1 MNFLDKLKEAGI
13 DTNLIEQ
20 VYLNDIPTDDQ
31 INDNLDNLKEI
42 CIYLLEEFENLAKA
56 NTGSVLGDDK
66 FLNVIQNFAN
76 KIIRQTN
83 SVFYLLHSEE
93 FIPDTLNEIDCQ
105 SISILIRS
113 LIETV
118 LMFCYIYVI
127 PETMEHKKF
136 KYLVWE
142 FTELQENIRRDK
154 EISTKEDI
162 FTKFYNE
169 RYEYLKN
176 ELLND
181 THFKTLKKEYK
192 DKILKCN
199 QARYDCSWSDIAKK
213 LGIDIKYF
221 NIEYST
227 LCSHSHSGN
236 FSIITDVIPV
246 NVKIDLLLEHLRYFI
261 KLLALFIFG
270 YSQVTEITKLQLKNN
285 LKLVQTIN
293 RLTSKL

>member
-1 MNFLDKLKEAGI
+1 MNFIEKLKEVGI
-13 DTNLIEQ
+13 DTNLIEE
-20 VYLNDIPTDDQ
+20 VYENDIPTDEK
-31 INDNLDNLKEI
+31 INDNLDTIKEI

-56 NTGSVLGDDK
+56 NTGYVLGDDK

-83 SVFYLLHSEE
+83 SVFYLLHSGE

-192 DKILKCN
+192 DKILKRN

-213 LGIDIKYF
+213 LGIDIKYW
-221 NIEYST
+221 
-227 LCSHSHSGN
+227 
-236 FSIITDVIPV
+236 
-246 NVKIDLLLEHLRYFI
+246 
-261 KLLALFIFG
+261 
-270 YSQVTEITKLQLKNN
+270 
-285 LKLVQTIN
+285 
-293 RLTSKL
+293 